1 MKALA
6 SLHISAGSPQH
17 LLLVKV
23 KCTGAYSYDIVLTI
37 FGSVDG
43 SSVEASVLV
52 GPTEELPP
60 LVPDANVRGADC
72 SLTQYTGFVLTIVY
86 LKLQF
91 RQDQFKNSL
100 PILPS

>member
-6 SLHISAGSPQH
+6 NLPTSAGLPQH
-17 LLLVKV
+17 SLLATVIR
-23 KCTGAYSYDIVLTI
+23 TGAYSYNIVLTI

-72 SLTQYTGFVLTIVY
+72 SLTQYTGCVLTIVY

>member
-1 MKALA
+1 MKALTN
-6 SLHISAGSPQH
+6 LHISAGSPQH
-17 LLLVKV
+17 LLLANVIR
-23 KCTGAYSYDIVLTI
+23 TGAYSYDIVLTI

-72 SLTQYTGFVLTIVY
+72 SLTQYSG
-86 LKLQF
+86 
-91 RQDQFKNSL
+91 
-100 PILPS
+100 